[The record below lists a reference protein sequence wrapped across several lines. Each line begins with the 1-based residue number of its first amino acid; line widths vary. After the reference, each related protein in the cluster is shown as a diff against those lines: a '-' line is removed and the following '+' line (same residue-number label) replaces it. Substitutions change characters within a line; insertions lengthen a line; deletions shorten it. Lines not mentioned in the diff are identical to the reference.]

1 MESAIRVE
9 AYRGEGV
16 RKYIPAIAQL
26 RMEVFR
32 EYPFLYIGDEE
43 YEKKYLEKFVT
54 SKEAVVVVAWK
65 GSEIIG
71 VSTGLPFIEESESLH
86 EPFEKLRLPVKDFF
100 YFGESV
106 LQKKYRG
113 LGIGHQFFLLRE
125 AHARSLG
132 RYKYICFCTVKRP
145 SDDPRRPEDYRPL
158 APFWQSKGFS
168 EHPELIAMYPWQEIG
183 EKEES
188 LKEMVFWIK
197 KL

>member
-1 MESAIRVE
+1 MDANIRVE
-9 AYRGEGV
+9 AYRGEAV
-16 RKYIPAIAQL
+16 RKFIPAIAKL

-86 EPFEKLRLPVKDFF
+86 APFEKHRLSVKDYF

-113 LGIGHQFFLLRE
+113 QGIGHEFFRLRE
-125 AHARSLG
+125 AHARALDHF
-132 RYKYICFCTVKRP
+132 KAICFCTVRRSP
-145 SDDPRRPEDYRPL
+145 DDPRRPADYQPL
-158 APFWQSKGFS
+158 GPFWQSKGFT
-168 EHPELIAMYPWQEIG
+168 ERPDLIAFYPWQEIG
-183 EKEES
+183 ETEET
-188 LKEMVFWIK
+188 LKEMVFWTK
-197 KL
+197 PL